1 MTTLTKMLDHHLWLS
16 GQILDRAAARRRVLD
31 RPIELSVE
39 GIDREP
45 TLRSWPPGW

>member
-1 MTTLTKMLDHHLWLS
+1 M
-16 GQILDRAAARRRVLD
+16 LD

-45 TLRSWPPGW
+45 TLRSVTNRLVGQLEMWITALEGGTAMPS